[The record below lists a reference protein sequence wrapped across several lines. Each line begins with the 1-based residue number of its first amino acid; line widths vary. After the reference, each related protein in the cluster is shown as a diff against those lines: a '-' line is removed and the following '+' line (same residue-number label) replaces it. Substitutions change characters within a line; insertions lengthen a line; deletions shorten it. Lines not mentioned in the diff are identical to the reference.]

1 MLCNDSNTEAAR
13 LFMQNNANAPWL
25 NPGQIVIVA
34 DLGAAQTMLM
44 LGALR
49 QAKQKIN
56 TAFVGV
62 TSDEASF
69 MQHHYGLIAAVTTA
83 ADDW

>member
-13 LFMQNNANAPWL
+13 LFMQNNANTPWL

-34 DLGAAQTMLM
+34 DLGAAKTMLM

-69 MQHHYGLIAAVTTA
+69 MQHYYGLIAA